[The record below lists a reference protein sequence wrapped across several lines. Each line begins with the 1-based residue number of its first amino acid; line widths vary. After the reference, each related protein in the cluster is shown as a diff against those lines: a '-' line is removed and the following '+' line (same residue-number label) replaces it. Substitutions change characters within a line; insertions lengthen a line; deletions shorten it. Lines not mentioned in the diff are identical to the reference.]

1 MKSPLKRTSRR
12 IQAVLGLACLGLVG
26 LIYRELDRPQIESEA
41 MAASAPAPVAS
52 SASTAAIPRFTM
64 PPLRDYAEVA
74 ARPLFSETR
83 RPVAP
88 DTPRGPVAPP
98 ASFTLIGIVV
108 SERDRHALIE
118 HGQPPRI
125 ERVAEGQQLD
135 GWTIDRILPGKILV
149 RNGNTQEEIKPKDK
163 PPSASQQRPPQRKG

>member
-1 MKSPLKRTSRR
+1 MRSALKRTSRR
-12 IQAVLGLACLGLVG
+12 TQAVLGLVCIGLVG
-26 LIYRELDRPQIESEA
+26 LIYKELDRPQIESEVL
-41 MAASAPAPVAS
+41 AASAPAPAAS
-52 SASTAAIPRFTM
+52 PVSTAAAPRFAM

-88 DTPRGPVAPP
+88 DTPRGPVAAP

-125 ERVAEGQQLD
+125 DRVAEGQQLD
-135 GWTIDRILPGKILV
+135 GWTIDRILPGKVLV
-149 RNGNTQEEIKPKDK
+149 RSGSTQEEIKPKDK
-163 PPSASQQRPPQRKG
+163 PPNASQQRPPQRKG